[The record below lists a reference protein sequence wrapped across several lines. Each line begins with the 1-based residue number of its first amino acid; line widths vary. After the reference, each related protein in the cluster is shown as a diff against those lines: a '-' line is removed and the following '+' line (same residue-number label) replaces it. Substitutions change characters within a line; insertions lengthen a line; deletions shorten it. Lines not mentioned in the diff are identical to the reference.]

1 MKWHIGMVM
10 AAVLAMP
17 MIDKS
22 WRYYLASACLR
33 CEKPPA
39 ESADLQL
46 LIKRLESLEARVAA
60 LEAPKPEPPKE
71 QVTKTK
77 PVLYVHSET
86 WCGPCQTFKADV
98 AAAGELPVEIVYQ
111 RFSSYVPAFRWTDAA
126 GKTITR
132 TGYAKGSLDSLLK
145 EVAGK

>member
-1 MKWHIGMVM
+1 MKWHIGMAM

-17 MIDKS
+17 MID
-22 WRYYLASACLR
+22 
-33 CEKPPA
+33 EKQPA

-46 LIKRLESLEARVAA
+46 LIKRLESLEARVTA

-71 QVTKTK
+71 QAVKAK

-132 TGYAKGSLDSLLK
+132 TGYAKGSLDSLLR

>member
-10 AAVLAMP
+10 AAVLTMP

-22 WRYYLASACLR
+22 WRYYLASACLS
-33 CEKPPA
+33 CQAPPA

-46 LIKRLESLEARVAA
+46 LIKRLELLEARVAA
-60 LEAPKPEPPKE
+60 LEAPKSEPPKE
-71 QVTKTK
+71 QVAKAK
-77 PVLYVHSET
+77 PVLYVHGET

-111 RFSSYVPAFRWTDAA
+111 RFSSYVPAFRWTDAS

-132 TGYAKGSLDSLLK
+132 TGYAKGSLGSLLR
-145 EVAGK
+145 EVAGR